1 MSHAPCFICFSCV
14 RPLTPR
20 HGAELEREAS
30 RAAEASRV
38 EVQSWKEKAEGESHW
53 LRPCLACFLLSLTP
67 SRLSWRGLEKEA
79 SQVAEASVAAQAV
92 LGAEIQEHNALQSA
106 ARTACEA
113 LEVGGGRVRQ
123 LPWEPL
129 GRVERPHP

>member
-38 EVQSWKEKAEGESHW
+38 EVQSWKEKAKGESH
-53 LRPCLACFLLSLTP
+53 RPVPLFGLFPFALNPQPACLGA
-67 SRLSWRGLEKEA
+67 GLEKEA
-79 SQVAEASVAAQAV
+79 SQAAEASIAAQAV
-92 LGAEIQEHNALQSA
+92 LEAEIREHKVLQSA
-106 ARTACEA
+106 IHTACEA
-113 LEVGGGRVRQ
+113 LEIGGSIRAAPSGAA
-123 LPWEPL
+123 
-129 GRVERPHP
+129 